1 MTEKCIF
8 RLYFFLKSYSCVLRT
23 FSKDISLVLGKTIT
37 QTKATK
43 PQKSV
48 NKDLLL
54 QHKSPLLKQVE
65 YFVLN
70 V

>member
-8 RLYFFLKSYSCVLRT
+8 RLCFFLKSYSCVLQT
-23 FSKDISLVLGKTIT
+23 FYKDISLVSGKTIT

-48 NKDLLL
+48 NKDFLL